1 MAAFE
6 KGREKTGGRA
16 KGTPNKTT
24 TDLKEWV
31 FRLVSKNTKQ
41 IEKDLK
47 ELDAKERLILFEK
60 LLRYV
65 LPRQASITADMA
77 FGFDE
82 KEVEQFRA
90 WQRTNARYE
99 AMTDE
104 ELQAEIERM
113 QAITS
118 NL

>member
-24 TDLKEWV
+24 TDLKDWV
-31 FRLVSKNTKQ
+31 FRLLQRNLKQ

-47 ELDAKERLILFEK
+47 ELDSKERLILFEK

-77 FGFDE
+77 LGFDE

-90 WQRTNARYE
+90 WQRRNARYE

-104 ELQAEIERM
+104 ELQAEIKRLDD
-113 QAITS
+113 II
-118 NL
+118 NDV

>member
-1 MAAFE
+1 MAFE
-6 KGREKTGGRA
+6 KGREKTGGRV
-16 KGTPNKTT
+16 KGVKNKTT

-31 FRLVSKNTKQ
+31 FRLLQRNLKQ
-41 IEKDLK
+41 IEKDLQ

-77 FGFDE
+77 FDA

-90 WQRTNARYE
+90 WQRTQARFDS
-99 AMTDE
+99 MTEE
-104 ELQAEIERM
+104 ELKAEIER
-113 QAITS
+113 IDRS
-118 NL
+118 INNL

>member
-6 KGREKTGGRA
+6 KGREKTGGRT
-16 KGTPNKTT
+16 KGTRNKVT

-31 FRLVSKNTKQ
+31 FRLLQRNLKQ

-47 ELDAKERLILFEK
+47 ELDSKERLILFEK

-77 FGFDE
+77 LGFDE

-90 WQRTNARYE
+90 WQRSNARYE
-99 AMTDE
+99 AMSEE
-104 ELQAEIERM
+104 ELKAEIER
-113 QAITS
+113 IDRS
-118 NL
+118 INNL

>member
-1 MAAFE
+1 MAFE
-6 KGREKTGGRA
+6 KGREKTGGRV
-16 KGTPNKTT
+16 KGVKNKTT

-31 FRLVSKNTKQ
+31 FRLLQRNLKQ
-41 IEKDLK
+41 IEKDLQ

-77 FGFDE
+77 LGFDE

-90 WQRTNARYE
+90 WQRTQARFDS
-99 AMTDE
+99 MTEE
-104 ELQAEIERM
+104 ELKAEIER
-113 QAITS
+113 IDRS
-118 NL
+118 INNL

>member
-24 TDLKEWV
+24 TDLKDWV
-31 FRLVSKNTKQ
+31 FRLLQRNLKQ

-65 LPRQASITADMA
+65 LPRQQAVTADVA
-77 FGFDE
+77 LGFDE

-90 WQRTNARYE
+90 WQSRQARYE

-104 ELQAEIERM
+104 ELQAEIKRLDN
-113 QAITS
+113 II
-118 NL
+118 NDV

>member
-24 TDLKEWV
+24 TDLKDWV
-31 FRLVSKNTKQ
+31 FRLLQRNLKQ

-47 ELDAKERLILFEK
+47 ELDSKERLILFEK

-65 LPRQASITADMA
+65 LPRQQAVTADMSL
-77 FGFDE
+77 GLNE
-82 KEVEQFRA
+82 EELRQFRF
-90 WQRTNARYE
+90 WQKKEAQYK

-104 ELQAEIERM
+104 ELIAEIER
-113 QAITS
+113 IDHS
-118 NL
+118 IKNL